1 MAESSLDPFG
11 DSSEASSSDSAK
23 AKPARK
29 NMNMFNS
36 VLRLASS
43 PAFERGMKALDKA
56 FDKWMNAEK
65 GTSGASGGSGADQ
78 VSRAIN
84 NMKQQPTSGGSFQNF
99 MGGFTGGGGG
109 GKAAAFGQVA
119 QVGMQLGSQAI
130 QGIDNRV
137 DGAYGKMLSYDKL
150 SMLYQ
155 QTQGI
160 SQNRFANAVLQPLGN
175 YKLGQGGASSLL
187 GLQASTGLSAQGN
200 AAGVAGLR
208 AATGFAYSTQDMAQM
223 MRTMASPTVNNR
235 MTMTLGTGMY
245 GPGGQQRNVM
255 QVMQQVV
262 RGSGLTNERMVNS
275 GMQIGSVT
283 RARLAAYGIADENMQ
298 DMVLNYAKSNI
309 QFQKKGGKGMYDPN
323 DPKAQKLMGIKKNF
337 ANEQEETTRV
347 QEARD
352 MQFYK
357 RQNDNYAQLERNTQG
372 LIKAFGALEDKLSG
386 IIGTRTSTRN
396 SAGMSIGKTVLGG
409 ALMLGGAAMAATG
422 VGAAA
427 TPYMFMAGAGL
438 IGSGAKGFSGQRGD
452 PMPVGK
458 KDYSV
463 GYGGKKMS
471 LAQASNAPSVA
482 KLNPKFRERILK
494 MMQENP
500 AVGVGEGFRSGVSQ
514 RTMFT
519 DRYNKT
525 DKKTDIFWE
534 GSYWQKKD
542 GVAPAAPPG
551 FSMHEIGLAADL
563 TGDLD
568 WVQKNAHRFGLKTFG
583 GVNGEPWHVQPTELP
598 NGRGEYEKSGAK
610 WGMTGG
616 SGKSDPNARIAGL
629 TDGVLSDRF
638 GGAKS
643 GGGRSFSQMGIM
655 DSMSAT
661 RDANRTGL
669 GAAGT
674 VAAAGTSGRRT
685 GAGSGTGSISRRGKI
700 KPEDLAQ
707 LLYTAGFRGDDLA
720 KAIAI
725 SYRESRHNSS
735 SLYNNPKTK
744 DLSYGLFQINMTGAL
759 GPSRRMSQ
767 KLKSNDDLFDAA
779 TNIRVTRNMYNWN
792 KGHGRDPFHDWGP
805 YKGKDAL
812 YGAAGTYY
820 PKAQAIAKDMSGDP
834 APVGRSMGG
843 GGSGATFVNGG
854 GVTIHAPISVYT
866 GTDSFDPHTIGQEA
880 GRAIERQLRIELMRK
895 N

>member
-11 DSSEASSSDSAK
+11 DPSGASSSDEAK

-56 FDKWMNAEK
+56 FDKWMKADK
-65 GTSGASGGSGADQ
+65 GASGGTGGSGADQ

-84 NMKQQPTSGGSFQNF
+84 NMKQQPVSGGSFQNF
-99 MGGFTGGGGG
+99 MGGFSG
-109 GKAAAFGQVA
+109 GKGAGAAYGFGAVA
-119 QVGMQLGSQAI
+119 QVGMQLGSQAL

-137 DGAYGKMLSYDKL
+137 DNAYGKMLSYDKL

-223 MRTMASPTVNNR
+223 MRTMASPMVNNR

-245 GPGGQQRNVM
+245 GPGGQQRNIM

-283 RARLAAYGIADENMQ
+283 RARLSAYGIADENMQ

-323 DPKAQKLMGIKKNF
+323 DPTAQKLMGIKKNF

-347 QEARD
+347 QETRD

-386 IIGTRTSTRN
+386 VIGARTSTRN
-396 SAGMSIGKTVLGG
+396 SAGLSIGKGILGG
-409 ALMLGGAAMAATG
+409 AMMLGGGIMAATG
-422 VGAAA
+422 VGAAVSPFLIA
-427 TPYMFMAGAGL
+427 GGAGML
-438 IGSGAKGFSGQRGD
+438 SQGFKGFNSGD

-471 LAQASNAPSVA
+471 LSQAANAPSVA

-494 MMQENP
+494 MMQDNP
-500 AVGVGEGFRSGVSQ
+500 AVGIGQGYRDGGSQ
-514 RTMFT
+514 RTMFL

-568 WVQKNAHRFGLKTFG
+568 WVQKNAGKYGLKTFG
-583 GVNGEPWHVQPTELP
+583 GVNGEPWHVQPAELP
-598 NGRGEYEKSGAK
+598 NGRSEYEKSGAK
-610 WGMTGG
+610 WGMGG
-616 SGKSDPNARIAGL
+616 ASGRSDPNARIAGL
-629 TDGVLSDRF
+629 TDGVVSDKF

-643 GGGRSFSQMGIM
+643 GGPTSFGQMSIM

-661 RDANRTGL
+661 RDANRMSL

-685 GAGSGTGSISRRGKI
+685 GAGSGTGSIKRRGKL
-700 KPEDLAQ
+700 KPEEVAQ
-707 LLYTAGFRGDDLA
+707 LLYSAGFRGDDLA

-725 SYRESRHNSS
+725 SYRESNHNSG
-735 SLYNNPKTK
+735 SLNNNAKTK
-744 DLSYGLFQINMTGAL
+744 DKSYGLFQINMAGAL
-759 GPSRRMSQ
+759 GPSRLKSQ

-779 TNIRVTRNMYNWN
+779 TNIRVTKNMYNWN

-812 YGAAGTYY
+812 YGRAGSYY
-820 PKAQAIAKDMSGDP
+820 PKAQAIAKQVSGDP
-834 APVGRSMGG
+834 APIGRPIGG
-843 GGSGATFVNGG
+843 GGGGATFVDGG
-854 GVTIHAPISVYT
+854 GITIHAPISIHT
-866 GTDSFDPHTIGQEA
+866 GTDSFDPHKIGQEA